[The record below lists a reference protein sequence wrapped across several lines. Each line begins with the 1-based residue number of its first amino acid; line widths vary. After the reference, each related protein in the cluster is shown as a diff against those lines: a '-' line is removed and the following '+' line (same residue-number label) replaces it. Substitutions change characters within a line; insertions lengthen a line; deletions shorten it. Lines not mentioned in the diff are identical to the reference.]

1 MIAFLAGLLLGFVG
15 SGHCAA
21 MCGPLVLAAGPRLD
35 RAQLASSLPRLL
47 LYHGGRI
54 TTYLVLAVPAGLAG
68 ELLSLSGLERV
79 GAVAG
84 SLLLV
89 ASAFGKGQVLVPAR
103 IARFWSTTAAR
114 SCSLALPFSHRR
126 RCVGAFAV
134 GMANGLLPCG
144 LVYAAMAA
152 SAATGSMIAASA
164 TMIGFGLGTVPALV
178 VVSAAAASLAVSIRR
193 RLARLAPLVLV
204 VAAILILARAFD
216 WPKGERQHIHPA
228 AHFDPMDR

>member
-1 MIAFLAGLLLGFVG
+1 
-15 SGHCAA
+15 
-21 MCGPLVLAAGPRLD
+21 
-35 RAQLASSLPRLL
+35 
-47 LYHGGRI
+47 
-54 TTYLVLAVPAGLAG
+54 
-68 ELLSLSGLERV
+68 
-79 GAVAG
+79 
-84 SLLLV
+84 
-89 ASAFGKGQVLVPAR
+89 
-103 IARFWSTTAAR
+103 
-114 SCSLALPFSHRR
+114 
-126 RCVGAFAV
+126 
-134 GMANGLLPCG
+134 MANGLLPCG

-228 AHFDPMDR
+228 AHFDPNGPVSRRSDPATDRPSEPAADRPRRAPGRANSR